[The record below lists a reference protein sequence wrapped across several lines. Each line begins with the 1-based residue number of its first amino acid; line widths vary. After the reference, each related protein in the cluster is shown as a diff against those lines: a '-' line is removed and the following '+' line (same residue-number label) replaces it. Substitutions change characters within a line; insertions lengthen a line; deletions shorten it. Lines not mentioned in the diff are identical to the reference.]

1 MFFNLLT
8 YFSTSDDR
16 APGRDPRD
24 VSIYEVESEVS
35 YNKNTQS
42 SPERVPFQS
51 QPCPSPAKDT
61 TEQPYSYPRD
71 LSIHRPDLSPNKKA
85 CIRHL
90 PCLSPTK
97 EDPILDSSFSF
108 NVPKVSQKPAPGS
121 SAILDLGNWLSESD
135 EDSISNI
142 IVASQITQQ
151 AISAEL
157 LEKESVNQEHQDRSS
172 ISSGLPSRTPTTNTT
187 PRRVYRQNQNDS
199 FLAPISEL
207 CPKSPLSN
215 SILESQETNIYHKE
229 VPDSKI
235 QSQEV
240 NKRLLLEISKPSGQ
254 LDEINSL
261 NPKAQ
266 SRRKRKQP
274 SSLYTELSD
283 PISESSSPLKTNK
296 KLAGMPK
303 QAEFTYTPKDLKEAN
318 KVTRKKEELMS
329 EMILKV
335 SHHLYGDLEESRL
348 KSIFMESTVE
358 SFPSQIPMIF
368 WKRKVLARYNPDTDT
383 FVPCPVL
390 YIHEKTVV
398 LYYKAEEFIEKA
410 QTRSLKTDCE
420 FSLSL
425 LRRAD
430 EKIQYKVIIIVE
442 GYDQLVLKLKNI
454 ENLKYKNEVLKRLNP
469 NETIRTP
476 KTKTGVFST
485 TLKEVEY
492 LFNKT
497 QLEMGVNIFPVRTP
511 VEGINWLYSFTYTIA
526 FSLYDKFERNHSLA
540 NLGTVRSGTD
550 TKSTFVQ
557 TLRQFKLMTEPKA
570 EKLFEQYSS
579 LFAIYTELQSKG
591 TLGKDGSGKNFV
603 PPTAD
608 NAMKKTFLAENAD
621 GLINE

>member
-1 MFFNLLT
+1 
-8 YFSTSDDR
+8 
-16 APGRDPRD
+16 
-24 VSIYEVESEVS
+24 VS

-42 SPERVPFQS
+42 SPERVLLQS
-51 QPCPSPAKDT
+51 QSCPSPVNDT
-61 TEQPYSYPRD
+61 TVQPYSYLLPTRD
-71 LSIHRPDLSPNKKA
+71 LSIDRPDLSPNKKA
-85 CIRHL
+85 SVRHL
-90 PCLSPTK
+90 SCLSPTK
-97 EDPILDSSFSF
+97 EDPILESSFSF
-108 NVPKVSQKPAPGS
+108 NVPKASQKAAPGS

-142 IVASQITQQ
+142 IVASQNTKQ
-151 AISAEL
+151 AISAEF
-157 LEKESVNQEHQDRSS
+157 LEKESANQEHQDRSS
-172 ISSGLPSRTPTTNTT
+172 ISSGLPSRTPTTNTS
-187 PRRVYRQNQNDS
+187 PWRYYRQNQNES
-199 FLAPISEL
+199 FLAPISQQL
-207 CPKSPLSN
+207 CQKSPLAN
-215 SILESQETNIYHKE
+215 SILESLETNEKHQKE
-229 VPDSKI
+229 VPASQI
-235 QSQEV
+235 QPQEV
-240 NKRLLLEISKPSGQ
+240 NKSYKRSSQLRTQEGSKISKPSAQ
-254 LDEINSL
+254 LDENKSL
-261 NPKAQ
+261 KPKAQ
-266 SRRKRKQP
+266 SRNKRKQTN
-274 SSLYTELSD
+274 SLYTELSD

-296 KLAGMPK
+296 KSAGVPK

-335 SHHLYGDLEESRL
+335 SHRLYSDLEESRL

-410 QTRSLKTDCE
+410 QTGSLKTDCE

-469 NETIRTP
+469 NETIRTT
-476 KTKTGVFST
+476 KTKCGVFGT
-485 TLKEVEY
+485 TLREVEY

-497 QLEMGVNIFPVRTP
+497 QLEIGVNIFPVRTP

-570 EKLFEQYSS
+570 EKLFGQYSS

-603 PPTAD
+603 PPSAD